1 MSDKLRKLLTEAD
14 AKKKGLTVRVTRPEP
29 LKYAQEAFEPVLAN
43 FHGALRKAAI
53 VQIKGGLAEVWAEK
67 APKLKHVTCLDYG
80 DLGVGPPSQW
90 SKNGRPKPL
99 RECP

>member
-1 MSDKLRKLLTEAD
+1 MNAKLKNLLSEAD
-14 AKKKGLTVRVTRPEP
+14 AKRRGLCVRVTRPEP

-43 FHGALRKAAI
+43 FHGALRKAAV
-53 VQIKGGLAEVWAEK
+53 VQIKGGMAEVWAEK
-67 APKLKHVTCLDYG
+67 APKLNRQSCLDFG

-99 RECP
+99 RE